1 MKLVEMMYEGTM
13 RAAVAHALRKGI
25 QSEWL
30 QERSQ
35 ALNETVKGQI
45 KAGWDAFMDEVRD
58 VLESSMGEPMYR
70 QVLNVQMNVWGVG
83 ALKEIGGV
91 AE

>member
-1 MKLVEMMYEGTM
+1 
-13 RAAVAHALRKGI
+13 
-25 QSEWL
+25 
-30 QERSQ
+30 
-35 ALNETVKGQI
+35 
-45 KAGWDAFMDEVRD
+45 MDEVRD